1 MKLMI
6 FSILSVLFSFNV
18 IASEPVKEVNQKTV
32 KKKISD
38 SKKIAKTA
46 DAPCADS
53 KEDLLKKIE
62 AEKKAKEE
70 AGKGFSLQ
78 GSKDTGCSI
87 K

>member
-6 FSILSVLFSFNV
+6 FSIVCILFTFNV
-18 IASEPVKEVNQKTV
+18 VASETVKPVKQNTV
-32 KKKISD
+32 KSKISD
-38 SKKIAKTA
+38 SKNKVKAA
-46 DAPCADS
+46 DVPCADS
-53 KEDLLKKIE
+53 KEDLLKKLE

>member
-1 MKLMI
+1 MKWTTLTF
-6 FSILSVLFSFNV
+6 FSVFLSFGVFAN
-18 IASEPVKEVNQKTV
+18 ETV
-32 KKKISD
+32 KKTNQKISKTKLIE
-38 SKKIAKTA
+38 SKNKVKAPE
-46 DAPCADS
+46 APCADS
-53 KEDLLKKIE
+53 KEDLLKKLE